1 MPKKI
6 KVVLISLLIVAG
18 LALSFV
24 GGCTFNLF
32 QPSGSTAVDEINT
45 DLINTVYGMIKAYY
59 VEPDNIDAQ
68 KLTEGALKGLMDALD
83 DPHSSYMTKAQ
94 FKEMNDSLEGTFEGI
109 GAYVGMENNTVTIIA
124 PIPGTPADKA
134 GIRAGDMIL
143 EINGQSTAGMSSND
157 AVLLI
162 RGPKGTSV
170 TLTILHKNETQTV
183 TLEVVR
189 ATIEVPSVELEMYG
203 TIARI
208 GITNFAERTDEELT
222 EVLRTLVDNQ
232 ATGII
237 LDLRSNPGGYLDVCV
252 RVASHFIEKGTVV
265 SVVDRDGNKTT
276 HSVAGVSPKIT
287 LPMVVLVNEYSA
299 SASEVLTGAL
309 QDYGRAKVAGT
320 ITFGK
325 GSVNTLLELP
335 DGSGIYLTIA
345 RWYTPNG
352 NLIEGKGITPDE
364 TLDYTQVDGI
374 QWAIDYLKAQNN

>member
-1 MPKKI
+1 MPRKLKI
-6 KVVLISLLIVAG
+6 ALVSLLIVAG
-18 LALSFV
+18 LSLAFV
-24 GGCTFNLF
+24 GGCTLNIF
-32 QPSGSTAVDEINT
+32 QQSGTTAVDRINT
-45 DLINTVYGMIKAYY
+45 DLINTVYGMIKARY

-83 DPHSSYMTKAQ
+83 DPHSSYMTQSQ
-94 FKEMNDSLEGTFEGI
+94 FKDMNDSLAGTFEGI
-109 GAYVGMENNTVTIIA
+109 GAYVGMENGTVTIIA

-143 EINGQSTAGMSSND
+143 EINGQSTAGMSAND

-162 RGPKGTSV
+162 RGPKGTPV
-170 TLTILHKNETQTV
+170 TLTVLHKNETQTV
-183 TLEVVR
+183 TLEIIR
-189 ATIEVPSVELEMYG
+189 ATIEVPSVELEMHDA
-203 TIARI
+203 IARI
-208 GITNFAERTDEELT
+208 RITNFAERTEEELT
-222 EVLRTLVDNQ
+222 DVLKTLINNK

-237 LDLRSNPGGYLDVCV
+237 LDLRNNPGGYLDVCI

-265 SVVDRDGNKTT
+265 SVIDRDGNKTT

-320 ITFGK
+320 VTYGK

-345 RWYTPNG
+345 RWYTPNN

-364 TLDYTQVDGI
+364 TLDFTEVDGI
-374 QWAIDYLKAQNN
+374 QWAIDYLRSQNN